1 MDILAIII
9 LITILLFS
17 VIFHEMAHGWMAY
30 FLGDPT
36 AKNAGRLTLNPIKHI
51 DPIGTVF
58 LPLMLLIVTMGR
70 GPIFGWAK
78 PVPINPFNFKDKKN
92 DSAKVAAAGPI
103 SNIILA
109 IIFGLTLRF
118 AHTFLPYQTSLIFLY
133 IVQIN
138 LLLAIFNLLPIPPL
152 DGSYILFAFFPL
164 DPKTRLFL
172 LQYGIFILIFFIF
185 FFGGYIFELVKVLTQ
200 YLVGSQCLTG
210 IFI

>member
-9 LITILLFS
+9 LIIILLFS

-51 DPIGTVF
+51 DPIGTIF
-58 LPLMLLIVTMGR
+58 LPLMLLIITMGR

-109 IIFGLTLRF
+109 LIFGLTLRF
-118 AHTFLPYQTSLIFLY
+118 THTFLPLQTSLIFLY

-138 LLLAIFNLLPIPPL
+138 FLLAIFNLLPIPPL
-152 DGSYILFAFFPL
+152 DGSHILFAFFPL
-164 DPKTRLFL
+164 DPKTRFFL
-172 LQYGIFILIFFIF
+172 LQYGIFILIFFIV
-185 FFGGYIFELVKVLTQ
+185 FFGEYIFMFVNFLTQ
-200 YLVGSQCLTG
+200 YLTG